1 MKFGQ
6 LSLVMVFICTLLL
19 LASCSE
25 EDKSLRFEGESD
37 NWKSQY
43 FLTQDKD
50 RENGE
55 GSIIYKGSNKDN
67 IGEVTYK
74 IEGDY
79 GTIDKTST
87 PVDGK
92 LDINDGCE
100 GCAKQDS
107 SEPFHVTIK
116 WNGKAEE
123 FELKP
128 K

>member
-1 MKFGQ
+1 MKFRQ
-6 LSLVMVFICTLLL
+6 LSLVIVFSCILIL

-25 EDKSLRFEGESD
+25 EDKSLRFEGESE
-37 NWKSQY
+37 NWESQY

-55 GSIIYKGSNKDN
+55 GSIIYKGPNKDD

-74 IEGDY
+74 IEGSY
-79 GTIDKTST
+79 GSIDVTST

-92 LDINDGCE
+92 MGINDACE

-107 SEPFHVTIK
+107 SDPFHVTIK
-116 WNGKAEE
+116 WDGKTEE
-123 FELKP
+123 FDLKA

>member
-1 MKFGQ
+1 MKFRQ
-6 LSLVMVFICTLLL
+6 LSLVIVFSCILIL

-25 EDKSLRFEGESD
+25 EDKTLRFEGESE

-50 RENGE
+50 KENGE
-55 GSIIYKGSNKDN
+55 GSIIYKGPNKDN

-74 IEGDY
+74 IEGSY
-79 GTIDKTST
+79 GSIDVTST

-92 LDINDGCE
+92 MGINDACE

-107 SEPFHVTIK
+107 SDPFHVTIK
-116 WNGKAEE
+116 WDGKTEE
-123 FELKP
+123 FDLKA

>member
-1 MKFGQ
+1 MNFRQ
-6 LSLVMVFICTLLL
+6 LSLVIVFSCILIL

-25 EDKSLRFEGESD
+25 EDKSLRFEGESE

-50 RENGE
+50 KENGE
-55 GSIIYKGSNKDN
+55 GSIIYKGPNKDN

-74 IEGDY
+74 IEGSY
-79 GTIDKTST
+79 GSIDVTST

-92 LDINDGCE
+92 MGINDACE

-107 SEPFHVTIK
+107 SDPFHVTIK
-116 WNGKAEE
+116 WDGKTEK
-123 FELKP
+123 FDLKA

>member
-1 MKFGQ
+1 LNFRQ
-6 LSLVMVFICTLLL
+6 LSLVIVFSCILIL

-25 EDKSLRFEGESD
+25 EDKSLRFEGESE

-50 RENGE
+50 KENGE
-55 GSIIYKGSNKDN
+55 GSIIYKGPNKDN

-74 IEGDY
+74 IEGSY
-79 GTIDKTST
+79 GSIHVNST

-92 LDINDGCE
+92 MGINDACE

-107 SEPFHVTIK
+107 SDPFHVTIN
-116 WNGKAEE
+116 WDGKTEE
-123 FELKP
+123 FDLKA

>member
-1 MKFGQ
+1 MNFRQ
-6 LSLVMVFICTLLL
+6 LSLVIVFSCILIL

-25 EDKSLRFEGESD
+25 EDKSLRFEGESE

-50 RENGE
+50 KENGE
-55 GSIIYKGSNKDN
+55 GSIIYKGPNKDN

-74 IEGDY
+74 IEGSY
-79 GTIDKTST
+79 GSIDVTST

-92 LDINDGCE
+92 MGINDACE

-107 SEPFHVTIK
+107 SDPFHVTIK
-116 WNGKAEE
+116 WDGKTEK
-123 FELKP
+123 FDLKV

>member
-1 MKFGQ
+1 MKFRQ

-79 GTIDKTST
+79 GTIDKTLT

-116 WNGKAEE
+116 WDGKTEE

>member
-1 MKFGQ
+1 MNFRQ
-6 LSLVMVFICTLLL
+6 LSLVIVFSCILIL

-25 EDKSLRFEGESD
+25 EDKSLRFEGESE

-50 RENGE
+50 KENGE
-55 GSIIYKGSNKDN
+55 GSIIYKGPNKDN

-74 IEGDY
+74 IEGSY
-79 GTIDKTST
+79 GSIDVTST

-92 LDINDGCE
+92 MGINDACE

-107 SEPFHVTIK
+107 SDPFHVTIK
-116 WNGKAEE
+116 WEGKTEK
-123 FELKP
+123 FDLKA

>member
-1 MKFGQ
+1 MNFRQ
-6 LSLVMVFICTLLL
+6 LSLVIVFSCILIL

-25 EDKSLRFEGESD
+25 EDKSLRFEGASE

-50 RENGE
+50 KENGE
-55 GSIIYKGSNKDN
+55 GSIIYKGPNKDN

-74 IEGDY
+74 IEGSY
-79 GTIDKTST
+79 GSIDVTST

-92 LDINDGCE
+92 MGINDACE

-107 SEPFHVTIK
+107 SDPFHVTIK
-116 WNGKAEE
+116 
-123 FELKP
+123 
-128 K
+128 

>member
-1 MKFGQ
+1 LNFRQ
-6 LSLVMVFICTLLL
+6 LSLVIVFSCILIL

-25 EDKSLRFEGESD
+25 EDKSLRFEGESE

-50 RENGE
+50 KENGE
-55 GSIIYKGSNKDN
+55 GSIIYKGPNKDN

-74 IEGDY
+74 IEGSY
-79 GTIDKTST
+79 GSIDVTST

-92 LDINDGCE
+92 MGINDACE

-107 SEPFHVTIK
+107 SDPFHVTIK
-116 WNGKAEE
+116 WEGKTEK
-123 FELKP
+123 FDLKA

>member
-1 MKFGQ
+1 MKFRQ

-74 IEGDY
+74 IEGDN
-79 GTIDKTST
+79 GNIDKTST

-92 LDINDGCE
+92 LDINDACE

-107 SEPFHVTIK
+107 SKPFHVTIK
-116 WNGKAEE
+116 WDDKTEE

>member
-1 MKFGQ
+1 
-6 LSLVMVFICTLLL
+6 LIL

-25 EDKSLRFEGESD
+25 EDRTLRFEGESE

-55 GSIIYKGSNKDN
+55 GSIIYKGPNKDN

-74 IEGDY
+74 IEGSY
-79 GTIDKTST
+79 GSIDVTST

-92 LDINDGCE
+92 MGINDACE

-107 SEPFHVTIK
+107 SDPFHVTIK
-116 WNGKAEE
+116 WDGKTEE
-123 FELKP
+123 FDLKA

>member
-1 MKFGQ
+1 MNFRQ
-6 LSLVMVFICTLLL
+6 LSLVIVFSCILIL

-25 EDKSLRFEGESD
+25 EDKSLRFEGESE

-50 RENGE
+50 KENGE
-55 GSIIYKGSNKDN
+55 GSIIYKGPNKDN

-74 IEGDY
+74 IEGSY
-79 GTIDKTST
+79 GSINVTST

-92 LDINDGCE
+92 MGINDACE

-107 SEPFHVTIK
+107 SDPFHVTIK
-116 WNGKAEE
+116 WDGKTEK
-123 FELKP
+123 FDLKV